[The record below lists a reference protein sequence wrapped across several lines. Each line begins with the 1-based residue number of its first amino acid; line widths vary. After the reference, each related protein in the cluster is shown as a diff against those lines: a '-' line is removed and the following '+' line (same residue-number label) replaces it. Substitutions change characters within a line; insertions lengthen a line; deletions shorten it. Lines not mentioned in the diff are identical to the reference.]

1 MSSFWIVL
9 ASIALLIGGFVR
21 IKYSK
26 HIKDYNES
34 SSTFTKEEQGSLQQ
48 GVNYLIGVTLIFVG
62 VLAFFF
68 GILGG
73 TI

>member
-9 ASIALLIGGFVR
+9 LSIALVIGGFVR

-26 HIKDYNES
+26 HIKDHSENR
-34 SSTFTKEEQGSLQQ
+34 STYTQEEQGSLQQ
-48 GVNYLIGVTLIFVG
+48 GVNYLTGATLIVMG
-62 VLAFFF
+62 TLMFFF

-73 TI
+73 TF